1 MSNYPLETKR
11 HSLAHV
17 LAAAVTELYPQ
28 ARLAIGPAI
37 DNGCYYDFD
46 FGPTKLTEE
55 ALDVIHHKML
65 DIIAADLSFKQVV
78 DNIDHALAQE
88 KKKGQIYKAEL
99 IEDLKKQGLT
109 EVSYYT
115 LGQFTDLCRG
125 PHVSSTVDLR
135 GLGFMVHHLAG
146 AFGGEMSIILC
157 LPEFMLWLLKIRLS

>member
-46 FGPTKLTEE
+46 FGPTQLTEE

-78 DNIDHALAQE
+78 DNIDHVLAQE
-88 KKKGQIYKAEL
+88 KR
-99 IEDLKKQGLT
+99 
-109 EVSYYT
+109 
-115 LGQFTDLCRG
+115 RG
-125 PHVSSTVDLR
+125 RYIKLN
-135 GLGFMVHHLAG
+135 
-146 AFGGEMSIILC
+146 
-157 LPEFMLWLLKIRLS
+157 LLKI